1 MKLDAYMKVVIT
13 VIALCLVKIAF
24 LSPPPD
30 SHAQFPFMSSGDKLM
45 DVNIKSI
52 DDSELVFSRDGD
64 LYLGG
69 KNGLQLTENGAWMV
83 KIKKE

>member
-1 MKLDAYMKVVIT
+1 
-13 VIALCLVKIAF
+13 
-24 LSPPPD
+24 
-30 SHAQFPFMSSGDKLM
+30 M

>member
-1 MKLDAYMKVVIT
+1 MKLDAYMKAVIT
-13 VIALCLVKIAF
+13 VIAICLLKIAF

-30 SHAQFPFMSSGDKLM
+30 SHAQFPFMNSGDKLI

-52 DDSELVFSRDGD
+52 DDSELVFSKDGE

-69 KNGLQLTENGAWMV
+69 KNGLKLTENGAWMV
-83 KIKKE
+83 RMKKE

>member
-13 VIALCLVKIAF
+13 IIAICLVKIAF

-30 SHAQFPFMSSGDKLM
+30 SHAQFPFMNSGDKLI

-52 DDSELVFSRDGD
+52 DDSEVVFSRDGE
-64 LYLGG
+64 LFLGG
-69 KNGLQLTENGAWMV
+69 KKGLKLTENGAWIV
-83 KIKKE
+83 KMRSE

>member
-1 MKLDAYMKVVIT
+1 MKLDAYMKAVIT

-30 SHAQFPFMSSGDKLM
+30 SHAQFPFMNSEDKLI

-52 DDSELVFSRDGD
+52 DNSELVFSRDGE

-69 KNGLQLTENGAWMV
+69 KNGLKLTENGAWMV
-83 KIKKE
+83 RMKKE